1 MHSSASRAEKGCE
14 KGAGGC
20 GEISSRNL
28 CKVARAQ
35 PRIREKPVVVVRST
49 ARCPRA
55 DGKPRGRAVGTKK
68 LWLCATTQLALRGQ
82 DRALT
87 KKTRKRKCVFPLVNS
102 AGESLNFLRG
112 FQLPW
117 LPSCCLYR
125 TTPKTCTSKE
135 SAHQKMNA
143 DSQLKRRTAGL
154 NKKET
159 SINE

>member
-1 MHSSASRAEKGCE
+1 MSHRCVLKYG
-14 KGAGGC
+14 
-20 GEISSRNL
+20 
-28 CKVARAQ
+28 
-35 PRIREKPVVVVRST
+35 IREKPVNVLWST
-49 ARCPRA
+49 ARRPLA
-55 DGKPRGRAVGTKK
+55 DGTPQGRAVGTKRPRQ
-68 LWLCATTQLALRGQ
+68 CATTQLALRGQ

-159 SINE
+159 SMNE